1 VNTEIL
7 QRKARP
13 VTQYLGAV
21 STAAFLVGGLMVVWL
36 GYIHFHL
43 WQSVDYRRIP
53 TIGPLFLVQSIA
65 GLVIGVLVIATRR
78 VWAALLG
85 AGFAAATLAG
95 FLISVLYG
103 LFNFKDSWSAPYAHL
118 ALVIEIVT
126 IVVLALA
133 GVLCIA
139 SSLPDRMSSRP

>member
-1 VNTEIL
+1 
-7 QRKARP
+7 
-13 VTQYLGAV
+13 
-21 STAAFLVGGLMVVWL
+21 MVVWL

-43 WQSVDYRRIP
+43 WQSVDYRRVP

-65 GLVIGVLVIATRR
+65 GVVIGLLVIAVRR
-78 VWAALLG
+78 VWAAVLG
-85 AGFAAATLAG
+85 AGFAGATLAG

-118 ALVIEIVT
+118 AFEVEIAT

-133 GVLCIA
+133 GALCVVG
-139 SSLPDRMSSRP
+139 SLTDRTS